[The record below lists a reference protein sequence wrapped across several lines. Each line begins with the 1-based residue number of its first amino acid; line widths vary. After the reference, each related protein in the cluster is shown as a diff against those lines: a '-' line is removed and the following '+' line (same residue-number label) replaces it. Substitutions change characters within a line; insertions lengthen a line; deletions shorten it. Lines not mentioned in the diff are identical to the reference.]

1 MSFQVVPETQR
12 CSDCGNLVPSAN
24 FALHAGR
31 CRGPSP
37 AAAAE
42 DESSHASK
50 KAKAEFAVP
59 ADAQQVDLTNSDD
72 DDEGA
77 GNAALNAA
85 QIAADAKLAAELAS
99 EGHYAADAQLA
110 AQLASEGGYVG
121 APFGGGVLRTF
132 KHHKHMVGCLALLP
146 DGLRFV
152 SGSRDNTARIAY
164 HGLAP

>member
-72 DDEGA
+72 DDETTRP
-77 GNAALNAA
+77 
-85 QIAADAKLAAELAS
+85 LAS
-99 EGHYAADAQLA
+99 PTT
-110 AQLASEGGYVG
+110 ASRRSE
-121 APFGGGVLRTF
+121 
-132 KHHKHMVGCLALLP
+132 
-146 DGLRFV
+146 
-152 SGSRDNTARIAY
+152 RI
-164 HGLAP
+164 

>member
-85 QIAADAKLAAELAS
+85 QIA
-99 EGHYAADAQLA
+99 
-110 AQLASEGGYVG
+110 G
-121 APFGGGVLRTF
+121 AVLRTF
-132 KHHKHMVGCLALLP
+132 TYHTDRVWCLALLP

-152 SGSRDNTARIAY
+152 SGSDDKTARIVEIGA
-164 HGLAP
+164 LP